1 MATTLTQA
9 IHKNQKPNETMTQC
23 LARLRD
29 PDETMTHE
37 ARDLAI
43 IADGGGPVIP
53 PVVTKPSK
61 PTGVTAGTPTAD
73 SIAFTWAKTPKA
85 DKYTVNVA
93 PAVTGY
99 PKDVTTEAAA
109 LTGLTAATE
118 YTLSVKAC
126 NTAGCSADTTA
137 KTTTAASAVV
147 NKPPVT
153 APKATTPKPKVP

>member
-43 IADGGGPVIP
+43 IADGGGPVVP

-61 PTGVTAGTPTAD
+61 PTGVTASTPAAD
-73 SIAFTWAKTPKA
+73 SIVFTWAVTAKA
-85 DKYTVNVA
+85 DKYTVNVT
-93 PAVTGY
+93 PTVTGY
-99 PKDVTTEAAA
+99 PKDVTTETAA

-126 NTAGCSADTTA
+126 NTAGCSAATTA
-137 KTTTAASAVV
+137 KATTAAAATV
-147 NKPPVT
+147 
-153 APKATTPKPKVP
+153 TTPKPKAP